1 MLLKGSARVAEIPT
15 YTTTIQYHT
24 TQYMKTIKS
33 TYIPE
38 LASKTLAQI
47 DAAMASMTVTGCIDQ
62 INWPE
67 LYPVAPQTTF
77 ILAHTDHML
86 YVRYEVKGEV
96 PLATKTND
104 LELVNEDACVEIFI
118 ADQDNTHYWNFEFNP
133 AGVCNASHRK
143 ERKVDVVRL
152 NAEQLTS
159 IQRYGQQLC
168 AAHWTLLIGIPL
180 SLIELDLTKEHSRR
194 ANLYKCGDKTPMKH
208 YASWN
213 PIKAEAPAFHLPAFF
228 GEVIFE

>member
-1 MLLKGSARVAEIPT
+1 
-15 YTTTIQYHT
+15 
-24 TQYMKTIKS
+24 MKTTKS
-33 TYIPE
+33 IYLPE
-38 LASKTLAQI
+38 LSELSLAKI
-47 DAAMASMTVTGCIDQ
+47 DAVLAAAPVAGEIDTL
-62 INWPE
+62 NWVE
-67 LYPVAPQTTF
+67 QYPTAPQTAFT
-77 ILAHTDHML
+77 LAHTNEML

-118 ADQDNTHYWNFEFNP
+118 GDADNTHYWNFEFNP

-152 NAEQLTS
+152 NAEQLAS

-168 AAHWTLLIGIPL
+168 AAHWTLLVGIPL
-180 SLIELDLTKEHSRR
+180 ALIELDLTRERARR
-194 ANLYKCGDKTPMKH
+194 ANLYKCGDKTGMKH

-213 PIKAEAPAFHLPAFF
+213 PIEAEAPAFHLPEFF
-228 GEVIFE
+228 GEIQF

>member
-1 MLLKGSARVAEIPT
+1 
-15 YTTTIQYHT
+15 
-24 TQYMKTIKS
+24 MKTIKS
-33 TYIPE
+33 TYLPE
-38 LASKTLAQI
+38 LAGQTLAKI
-47 DAAMASMTVTGCIDQ
+47 DSILANTPIAGKIDQ
-62 INWPE
+62 INWVE
-67 LYPVAPQTTF
+67 QYPAAPQTTF
-77 ILAHTDHML
+77 TLAHTDDML

-96 PLATKTND
+96 PLSTKTND

-118 ADQDNTHYWNFEFNP
+118 GDADNTHYWNFEFNP

-152 NAEQLTS
+152 NPEQLAS
-159 IQRYGQQLC
+159 IQRYGQQIC

-180 SLIELDLTKEHSRR
+180 SLIELDLTQEHSRR
-194 ANLYKCGDKTPMKH
+194 ANLYKCGDKTPNKH

-228 GEVIFE
+228 GEIQF

>member
-1 MLLKGSARVAEIPT
+1 MKSIQST
-15 YTTTIQYHT
+15 YT
-24 TQYMKTIKS
+24 
-33 TYIPE
+33 PE
-38 LASKTLAQI
+38 LSGLSLAKI
-47 DAAMASMTVTGCIDQ
+47 DAALSAMPIAGRIDTL
-62 INWPE
+62 NWVE
-67 LYPVAPQTTF
+67 QYPVAPETTF
-77 ILAHTDHML
+77 TIAHTNEML

-118 ADQDNTHYWNFEFNP
+118 GDKDNTHYWNFEFNP

-152 NAEQLTS
+152 NPEQLAS

-180 SLIELDLTKEHSRR
+180 SLIEFDLAHEHTRR
-194 ANLYKCGDKTPMKH
+194 ANLYKCGDKTAIKH

-213 PIKAEAPAFHLPAFF
+213 PIEAEAPAFHLPEFF
-228 GEVIFE
+228 GEIQF

>member
-1 MLLKGSARVAEIPT
+1 
-15 YTTTIQYHT
+15 
-24 TQYMKTIKS
+24 MKTTKS
-33 TYIPE
+33 IYLPE
-38 LASKTLAQI
+38 LSGLSLAKI
-47 DAAMASMTVTGCIDQ
+47 DAALAAALVAGEIDTL
-62 INWPE
+62 NWVE
-67 LYPVAPQTTF
+67 QYPVAPRTTF
-77 ILAHTDHML
+77 TIAHTNEML

-118 ADQDNTHYWNFEFNP
+118 GDADNTHYWNFEFNP

-152 NAEQLTS
+152 NAEQLAS

-168 AAHWTLLIGIPL
+168 AAHWTLLVGIPL
-180 SLIELDLTKEHSRR
+180 ALIDLDLTRERARR

-213 PIKAEAPAFHLPAFF
+213 PIEAEAPAFHLPEFF
-228 GEVIFE
+228 GEIQF

>member
-1 MLLKGSARVAEIPT
+1 M
-15 YTTTIQYHT
+15 
-24 TQYMKTIKS
+24 
-33 TYIPE
+33 PE
-38 LASKTLAQI
+38 LAGLTLSRV
-47 DAAMASMTVTGCIDQ
+47 DAALAAMPASGQIDQ

-67 LYPVAPQTTF
+67 LYPAAPRTIF
-77 ILAHTDHML
+77 RLAHTQEML

-96 PLATKTND
+96 PLATKTED
-104 LELVNEDACVEIFI
+104 LEPVNEDACVEIFI
-118 ADQDNTHYWNFEFNP
+118 GDKDNTHYWNFEFNP

-152 NAEQLTS
+152 NAEQLKS

-180 SLIELDLTKEHSRR
+180 TLIELDPNQEHSRR
-194 ANLYKCGDKTPMKH
+194 ANLYKCGDKTGMKH

-213 PIKAEAPAFHLPAFF
+213 AIDAPAPAFHLPEQF
-228 GEVIFE
+228 GEIEF

>member
-1 MLLKGSARVAEIPT
+1 MK
-15 YTTTIQYHT
+15 T
-24 TQYMKTIKS
+24 TQSSYL
-33 TYIPE
+33 PD
-38 LASKTLAQI
+38 LAGLPLSRI
-47 DAAMASMTVTGCIDQ
+47 DAALAQMSATGTIDQ

-67 LYPVAPQTTF
+67 QYPTAPQTTF
-77 ILAHTDHML
+77 TIAHTDQML

-96 PLATKTND
+96 PLATKIND

-118 ADQDNTHYWNFEFNP
+118 GDADNTHYWNFEFNP

-152 NAEQLTS
+152 NAEQLAS

-180 SLIELDLTKEHSRR
+180 SLIDLDLTKESSRR
-194 ANLYKCGDKTPMKH
+194 ANLYKCGDKTAMKH

-213 PIKAEAPAFHLPAFF
+213 AISAPAPAFHLPEFF
-228 GEVIFE
+228 GEIQFD

>member
-1 MLLKGSARVAEIPT
+1 
-15 YTTTIQYHT
+15 
-24 TQYMKTIKS
+24 MKTTKS
-33 TYIPE
+33 IYLPE
-38 LASKTLAQI
+38 LLGLSLAKI
-47 DAAMASMTVTGCIDQ
+47 DAALAAAPVAGEIGSL
-62 INWPE
+62 NWME
-67 LYPVAPQTTF
+67 QYPVAPRTTF
-77 ILAHTDHML
+77 TIAHTNEML

-118 ADQDNTHYWNFEFNP
+118 GDADNTHYWNFEFNP

-152 NAEQLTS
+152 NAEQLAS

-168 AAHWTLLIGIPL
+168 AAHWTLLVGIPL
-180 SLIELDLTKEHSRR
+180 ALIDLDLTRERARR

-213 PIKAEAPAFHLPAFF
+213 PIEAEAPAFHLPEFF
-228 GEVIFE
+228 GEIQF

>member
-1 MLLKGSARVAEIPT
+1 
-15 YTTTIQYHT
+15 
-24 TQYMKTIKS
+24 MKTTRSIFM
-33 TYIPE
+33 PD
-38 LASKTLAQI
+38 LVGQTLAKI
-47 DAAMASMTVTGCIDQ
+47 DAVLAAMPIAGVVDQ
-62 INWPE
+62 INWVGQ
-67 LYPVAPQTTF
+67 YPTAPQTTF
-77 ILAHTDHML
+77 TLAHTQEML

-96 PLATKTND
+96 PLSTKTND

-118 ADQDNTHYWNFEFNP
+118 GDKDNTHYWNFEFNP

-152 NAEQLTS
+152 NPEQLAS

-180 SLIELDLTKEHSRR
+180 SLIDLDLTQEHSRR

-208 YASWN
+208 YASWS
-213 PIKAEAPAFHLPAFF
+213 PIEAEAPAFHLPEFF
-228 GEVIFE
+228 GEIHF

>member
-1 MLLKGSARVAEIPT
+1 
-15 YTTTIQYHT
+15 
-24 TQYMKTIKS
+24 MKTIKS
-33 TYIPE
+33 TYLPE
-38 LASKTLAQI
+38 LAGLSLAKI
-47 DAAMASMTVTGCIDQ
+47 DAIMATTLVAGKIDQ
-62 INWPE
+62 INWPDQ
-67 LYPVAPQTTF
+67 YPAAPQTTF
-77 ILAHTDHML
+77 SLAHTDQML

-96 PLATKTND
+96 PLSTKTND

-118 ADQDNTHYWNFEFNP
+118 ADADNTHYWNFEFNP

-152 NAEQLTS
+152 NAEQLAS

-180 SLIELDLTKEHSRR
+180 SLIDLDLTKESSRR
-194 ANLYKCGDKTPMKH
+194 ANLYKCGDKTAMKH

-213 PIKAEAPAFHLPAFF
+213 AISAPAPAFHLPEFF
-228 GEVIFE
+228 GEIQFD

>member
-1 MLLKGSARVAEIPT
+1 
-15 YTTTIQYHT
+15 
-24 TQYMKTIKS
+24 MKTTKS
-33 TYIPE
+33 IYLPE
-38 LASKTLAQI
+38 LSELSLAKI
-47 DAAMASMTVTGCIDQ
+47 DAVLAAA
-62 INWPE
+62 
-67 LYPVAPQTTF
+67 PVAGEIDTLNWVEQYPAAPRTTF
-77 ILAHTDHML
+77 TLAHTDEML

-118 ADQDNTHYWNFEFNP
+118 GDADNTHYWNFEFNP

-152 NAEQLTS
+152 NAEQLAS

-168 AAHWTLLIGIPL
+168 AAHWTLLVGIPL
-180 SLIELDLTKEHSRR
+180 ALIELDLTRERARR

-213 PIKAEAPAFHLPAFF
+213 PIEAEAPAFHLPEFF
-228 GEVIFE
+228 GEIQF

>member
-1 MLLKGSARVAEIPT
+1 
-15 YTTTIQYHT
+15 
-24 TQYMKTIKS
+24 MKTTKS
-33 TYIPE
+33 TYMPE
-38 LASKTLAQI
+38 LAGLTLSRV
-47 DAAMASMTVTGCIDQ
+47 DAALAAMPASGQIDQ

-67 LYPVAPQTTF
+67 LYPAAPRTTF
-77 ILAHTDHML
+77 RLAHTQEML

-96 PLATKTND
+96 PLATKTED
-104 LELVNEDACVEIFI
+104 LEPVNEDACVEIFI
-118 ADQDNTHYWNFEFNP
+118 GDKDNTHYWNFEFNP

-152 NAEQLTS
+152 NAEQLKS

-180 SLIELDLTKEHSRR
+180 TLIELDPSQEHSRR
-194 ANLYKCGDKTPMKH
+194 ANLYKCGDKTGMKH

-213 PIKAEAPAFHLPAFF
+213 AIDAPAPAFHLPEHF
-228 GEVIFE
+228 GEIEF